1 MNYLKNFVPLSII
14 YILFDF
20 SNALPNLNSRI
31 IIIGGGV
38 SGLAAF
44 NELLNYGFKNI
55 TILEVENRL
64 GGRIHTIPFSKIIF
78 IFFDD

>member
-1 MNYLKNFVPLSII
+1 MNYLKYFVPLSII
-14 YILFDF
+14 YLLFDF

-31 IIIGGGV
+31 VIIGGGV
-38 SGLAAF
+38 SGLSAF

-64 GGRIHTIPFSKIIF
+64 GGRIHTIPFSNLC
-78 IFFDD
+78 